1 MPAIT
6 ITMQEEGDLPVSF
19 RIPASVAAKMDAH
32 VATLQQSQVLGYPNI
47 SGKAEWFAKECYHK
61 ILKPILD
68 GNPDPLPQAA
78 LDKMTQIQAL
88 QAEIA
93 QIAAAAAAVQP
104 IEILPPPQP

>member
-32 VATLQQSQVLGYPNI
+32 IAALGQSQVLGFPHLA
-47 SGKAEWFAKECYHK
+47 GKADWFARECYHK
-61 ILKPILD
+61 ILKPVLD
-68 GNPDPLPQAA
+68 GNPDPVPQAA

-93 QIAAAAAAVQP
+93 QIVAAAAVQP